1 MDQEFEQLA
10 RQLIEAGSQVAAKGL
25 VPATSGNFSARLT
38 NGDMAITTSGAD
50 KGSLLLENIMRTN
63 AGGESYDQRR
73 PSAETL
79 LHVQIYKQDPEAR
92 YVLHVHSLNATVL
105 SQITTGNVTLADYEL
120 LKAFRGVNTHETQVE
135 IPVFANDQNIAR
147 LAQQVDQYMETHS
160 LPVAYMIARHGYYTW
175 GNTLNEALINIEAL
189 EFLFSCELMKRRIM
203 Q

>member
-1 MDQEFEQLA
+1 MEQDFEQLA
-10 RQLIEAGSQVAAKGL
+10 IQLIEAGSQLAAKGL
-25 VPATSGNFSARLT
+25 VPATSGNFSARLA

-50 KGSLLLENIMRTN
+50 KGSLQLENIMRTN

-79 LHVQIYKQDPEAR
+79 LHVQIYKQDPEAGF
-92 YVLHVHSLNATVL
+92 VLHVHSLNATVL

-147 LAQQVDQYMETHS
+147 LAKQVDEYMETHP
-160 LPVAYMIARHGYYTW
+160 LPVAYMIAGHGYYTW
-175 GNTLNEALINIEAL
+175 GNAIKEALINIEAL
-189 EFLFSCELMKRRIM
+189 EFLFSCELMKRRIT

>member
-1 MDQEFEQLA
+1 MEQDFEQLA
-10 RQLIEAGSQVAAKGL
+10 IQLIEAGSQLAAKGL
-25 VPATSGNFSARLT
+25 VPATSGNFSARLA

-50 KGSLLLENIMRTN
+50 KGSLQLENIMRTN

-79 LHVQIYKQDPEAR
+79 LHVQIYKQDPEAGF
-92 YVLHVHSLNATVL
+92 VLHVHSLNATVL

-147 LAQQVDQYMETHS
+147 LAKQVDEYMETHP
-160 LPVAYMIARHGYYTW
+160 LPVAYMIAGHGYYTW
-175 GNTLNEALINIEAL
+175 GNTIKEALINIEAL
-189 EFLFSCELMKRRIM
+189 EFLFSCELMKRRIT